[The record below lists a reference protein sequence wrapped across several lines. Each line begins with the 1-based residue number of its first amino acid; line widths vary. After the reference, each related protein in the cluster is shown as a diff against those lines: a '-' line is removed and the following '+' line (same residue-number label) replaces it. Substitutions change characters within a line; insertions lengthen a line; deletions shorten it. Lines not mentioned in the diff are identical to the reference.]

1 MREITLPSEREGDF
15 AEYDHEHQDHEIA
28 EPPPR
33 RDRPV
38 HYPRP
43 APERLETDCTQR
55 YLAEIGG
62 KPLLTR
68 EQEVQYSRRARRGEY
83 FAWQRMV
90 EGNLRLVVKIA
101 NRYQRLGLAFGDLI
115 EEGNLGLLRAVDKFD
130 PERGF
135 RFSTYAAW
143 WIRHKIEN
151 GINRN
156 ARSIRLPVHII
167 RELSRYRRAERELT
181 ARCFRAP
188 SLEDIADLTG
198 KPVKRVKMVM
208 SLASEVYSVDAPIFR
223 NTGASLRE
231 MIPDRDVEGPA
242 LRCGRERLRAR
253 VAEWLIELS
262 PRQRDVLR
270 RRFGFD
276 GHDGDTFES
285 IGLQIGLTRERTR
298 QVQLE
303 AIRKLKRIAA
313 RQGLDASVLDEFC

>member
-15 AEYDHEHQDHEIA
+15 AGDDHEHQELDIA

-33 RDRPV
+33 ELRPV
-38 HYPRP
+38 HYPRK
-43 APERLETDCTQR
+43 AEGRLETDSTQR

-68 EQEVQYSRRARRGEY
+68 EQEVQYSRGARRGEHI
-83 FAWQRMV
+83 AWRRMV

-143 WIRHKIEN
+143 WIRHNIEN

-167 RELSRYRRAERELT
+167 RELSGYRRAERELM
-181 ARCFRAP
+181 ARWFRAP
-188 SLEDIADLTG
+188 SVEDIAESTG
-198 KPVKRVKMVM
+198 KPVHRVKMIM
-208 SLASEVYSVDAPIFR
+208 SLAREVYSVDAPIFR
-223 NTGASLRE
+223 NTSASLRE
-231 MIPDRDVEGPA
+231 MLPDQDGEEPA
-242 LRCGRERLRAR
+242 LRCGRDRLRAR
-253 VAEWLIELS
+253 VAEWLVQLS
-262 PRQRDVLR
+262 PRQREVLR

-276 GHDGDTFES
+276 GQDGDTFES
-285 IGLQIGLTRERTR
+285 IGLEIGLTRERTR

-303 AIRKLKRIAA
+303 AIRKLQRIAA

>member
-15 AEYDHEHQDHEIA
+15 ASDDHEYQEHDMP

-33 RDRPV
+33 EVRPV
-38 HYPRP
+38 HYPRKALEP
-43 APERLETDCTQR
+43 LETDSTQR
-55 YLAEIGG
+55 YLSEIGG
-62 KPLLTR
+62 RPLLTR
-68 EQEVQYSRRARRGEY
+68 EQEVTYSRRARRGEHI
-83 FAWQRMV
+83 AWQRMV

-143 WIRHKIEN
+143 WIRHNIEN
-151 GINRN
+151 GINRC

-167 RELSRYRRAERELT
+167 RELSSYRRAERELT
-181 ARCFRAP
+181 ARWFREP
-188 SLEDIADLTG
+188 SVEDIAEFTG
-198 KPVKRVKMVM
+198 KPIQRVKMVM
-208 SLASEVYSVDAPIFR
+208 SLATEVYSVDAPMFR
-223 NTGASLRE
+223 DTGTSLRE
-231 MIPDRDVEGPA
+231 MIPDQDTEEPA
-242 LRCGRERLRAR
+242 LRCGRDRLRAR
-253 VAEWLIELS
+253 VAEWLAELS

-276 GHDGDTFES
+276 GQDCDTFES
-285 IGLQIGLTRERTR
+285 IGLEIGLTRERTR

-313 RQGLDASVLDEFC
+313 RQGLDASALDEFC